1 MKTVKILS
9 SRSTMDGEERR
20 ALALAEALGV
30 VATKARKKARD
41 IIPIACVEVAKR
53 FPAGT
58 DFRKDLTSRAEARQ
72 LVEQLQRA
80 TKS

>member
-1 MKTVKILS
+1 MKTMTIMPCR
-9 SRSTMDGEERR
+9 SRMDSEERR
-20 ALALAEALGV
+20 ALALAEVLGLI
-30 VATKARKKARD
+30 ATKATPGARD
-41 IIPIACVEVAKR
+41 IVPNACVEVAKR

-80 TKS
+80 KKS